1 MDREAWRAA
10 IHRVPKSQTW
20 LSNWTELN
28 WTCLQQYVIQT
39 GNDLLKV
46 CWGQESVVVVY
57 FYDWTGH
64 RFCCNVN
71 KSTSGNTPSK
81 HLIMMV
87 KYTFR
92 FPASLPLLQ
101 LFFLLWE
108 ELFLNHT
115 LLGKPFFISLL
126 FSKEHV
132 CMHTQSLQLCLTL
145 CDLMDCNL
153 PGSSVYG
160 DSPAR
165 IMEWVSISTSR
176 GSSRLK
182 DRTHISYVSCTGR
195 RILYH

>member
-145 CDLMDCNL
+145 CDLMDSSP
-153 PGSSVYG
+153 PGSSVHG
-160 DSPAR
+160 ILQAW
-165 IMEWVSISTSR
+165 ILEWITVPSSR
-176 GSSRLK
+176 GSSQPR
-182 DRTHISYVSCTGR
+182 DQTCVFYVSCVGR
-195 RILYH
+195 QVLYH